1 LHEVAL
7 GRQTVD
13 VWKDARML
21 GATAGEAAVRMCAGV
36 TVDEISGTTAF
47 KTSAGNTLN
56 SILLDPIPITR
67 EDLNV
72 VLEAGWITKE
82 ALCQGVA
89 AGSVAACP

>member
-1 LHEVAL
+1 
-7 GRQTVD
+7 
-13 VWKDARML
+13 
-21 GATAGEAAVRMCAGV
+21 
-36 TVDEISGTTAF
+36 
-47 KTSAGNTLN
+47 LN